1 MCNDCIWCI
10 WCIAKYNISSKK
22 YIERFFYFKYREY
35 SKSRYIMN
43 HIDNQDT
50 NQEKIKFF
58 VNNLKSLK
66 DKIEC
71 VNPFHQIEI
80 LRIFNDNNVYIT
92 ENKNGIF
99 INLTY
104 VDSSIL
110 DKVYKYLT
118 YVNKQE
124 DQLNEI
130 EEEKQKIASSFFS

>member
-1 MCNDCIWCI
+1 MQ
-10 WCIAKYNISSKK
+10 KK
-22 YIERFFYFKYREY
+22 YIERFFYFKYYEY
-35 SKSRYIMN
+35 SKSKDTTMTQ
-43 HIDNQDT
+43 IDNRDSS
-50 NQEKIKFF
+50 QEKIKFF

-66 DKIEC
+66 DKIES
-71 VNPFHQIEI
+71 VNIFHQIEI
-80 LRIFNDNNVYIT
+80 LRIFNDNSVCIT

-104 VDSSIL
+104 VDSNIL

-118 YVNKQE
+118 YVSKQE

>member
-1 MCNDCIWCI
+1 MT
-10 WCIAKYNISSKK
+10 
-22 YIERFFYFKYREY
+22 
-35 SKSRYIMN
+35 
-43 HIDNQDT
+43 HVDNQDT

-58 VNNLKSLK
+58 VNNLKTLK
-66 DKIEC
+66 DKIES
-71 VNPFHQIEI
+71 VNMFHQIEI
-80 LRIFNDNNVYIT
+80 LRIFNDNHVYIT

-110 DKVYKYLT
+110 DKVYKYLN

>member
-1 MCNDCIWCI
+1 MIHTDTHTH
-10 WCIAKYNISSKK
+10 
-22 YIERFFYFKYREY
+22 Y
-35 SKSRYIMN
+35 S
-43 HIDNQDT
+43 NQD
-50 NQEKIKFF
+50 KIKFF

-66 DKIEC
+66 DKIES
-71 VNPFHQIEI
+71 VNIFHQVEI
-80 LRIFNDNNVYIT
+80 LRIFNDNNVCIT

-104 VDSSIL
+104 VDSAIL
-110 DKVYKYLT
+110 DKVYKYLN

>member
-1 MCNDCIWCI
+1 
-10 WCIAKYNISSKK
+10 
-22 YIERFFYFKYREY
+22 
-35 SKSRYIMN
+35 MN

-66 DKIEC
+66 DKIEY
-71 VNPFHQIEI
+71 VNTFHQIEI
-80 LRIFNDNNVYIT
+80 LRIFNDNNVCIT

>member
-1 MCNDCIWCI
+1 MT
-10 WCIAKYNISSKK
+10 
-22 YIERFFYFKYREY
+22 
-35 SKSRYIMN
+35 

-66 DKIEC
+66 DKIEY
-71 VNPFHQIEI
+71 VNTFHQIEI
-80 LRIFNDNNVYIT
+80 LRIFNDNNVCIT

-124 DQLNEI
+124 DQLN
-130 EEEKQKIASSFFS
+130 

>member
-1 MCNDCIWCI
+1 MT
-10 WCIAKYNISSKK
+10 
-22 YIERFFYFKYREY
+22 
-35 SKSRYIMN
+35 

-66 DKIEC
+66 DKIES
-71 VNPFHQIEI
+71 VNMFHQIEI
-80 LRIFNDNNVYIT
+80 LRIFNDNHVYIT

>member
-1 MCNDCIWCI
+1 MI
-10 WCIAKYNISSKK
+10 
-22 YIERFFYFKYREY
+22 
-35 SKSRYIMN
+35 
-43 HIDNQDT
+43 HIDNQDN
-50 NQEKIKFF
+50 NQEKVKFF

-66 DKIEC
+66 DKIES
-71 VNPFHQIEI
+71 VNIFHQIEI
-80 LRIFNDNNVYIT
+80 LRIFNDNKVYVT

-130 EEEKQKIASSFFS
+130 EEEKQQIASSFFS

>member
-1 MCNDCIWCI
+1 
-10 WCIAKYNISSKK
+10 
-22 YIERFFYFKYREY
+22 
-35 SKSRYIMN
+35 MN
-43 HIDNQDT
+43 HIDNQNT

-66 DKIEC
+66 DKIEY
-71 VNPFHQIEI
+71 VNTFHQIEI
-80 LRIFNDNNVYIT
+80 LRIFNDNNVCIT

>member
-1 MCNDCIWCI
+1 
-10 WCIAKYNISSKK
+10 
-22 YIERFFYFKYREY
+22 
-35 SKSRYIMN
+35 MN
-43 HIDNQDT
+43 NIDNQDT

-71 VNPFHQIEI
+71 VNTFHQIEI

-110 DKVYKYLT
+110 DKVYKYLI